1 MARFFGILKKKCIK
15 HNYKCPEIKFI
26 CHCCCTKHTKY
37 GTRST
42 ENRIAGLVGSISHIA
57 PKYSNF
63 EHALWAF
70 RTI

>member
-1 MARFFGILKKKCIK
+1 MARFFGIFLKNCVKY
-15 HNYKCPEIKFI
+15 NYEYPEIKFI
-26 CHCCCTKHTKY
+26 RRWCCTKHTKY
-37 GTRST
+37 GTGST